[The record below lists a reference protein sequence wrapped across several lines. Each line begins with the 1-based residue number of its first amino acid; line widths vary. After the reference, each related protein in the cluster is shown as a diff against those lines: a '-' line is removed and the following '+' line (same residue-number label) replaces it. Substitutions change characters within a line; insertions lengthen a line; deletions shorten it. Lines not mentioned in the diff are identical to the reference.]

1 MRSIIA
7 LVAVLAALGG
17 QGALADERAG
27 ESPSNPAPPFA
38 EDGVYI
44 AAGDTVEVVIAG
56 KCHRFTNHDKRIGF
70 VFSPSEPNFWPS
82 RAPSE
87 PMEPKVT
94 EEPCK

>member
-1 MRSIIA
+1 MRSFIA
-7 LVAVLAALGG
+7 TAAMCAALTGYP
-17 QGALADERAG
+17 ALANERAG
-27 ESPSNPAPPFA
+27 ESPSNQAPPFA
-38 EDGVYI
+38 EDAVYI
-44 AAGDTVEVVIAG
+44 PAGDTVEAVIAG

-70 VFSPSEPNFWPS
+70 VFSPSEPDFWPG